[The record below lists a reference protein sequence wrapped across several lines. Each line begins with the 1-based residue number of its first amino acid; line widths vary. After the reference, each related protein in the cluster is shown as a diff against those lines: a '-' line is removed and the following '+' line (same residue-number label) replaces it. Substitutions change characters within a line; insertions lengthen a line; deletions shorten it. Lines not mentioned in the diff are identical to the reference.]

1 MMDEVV
7 GCPPVEVTSREKEFL
22 VVPLWEVASGTQFLG
37 YCDLGCG
44 CWGAQTRPRAV
55 SPPELFYSCP
65 DVPNPP
71 GGHRSPPRS
80 PPSPLELWGPLGWW
94 PLVPGSLRPPSGGP
108 RPGAG
113 GRFSPWGHPPPS
125 AGSWREE
132 EEEEEE
138 ESHGMGGV
146 AKAEH
151 SANHRARSS
160 ASIAVHPS
168 LSVALEHEPLHGW
181 GCPS

>member
-1 MMDEVV
+1 MSSCGGDLQK
-7 GCPPVEVTSREKEFL
+7 KEFL

-37 YCDLGCG
+37 YCDLGRG
-44 CWGAQTRPRAV
+44 WWGAQTRPRAV

-71 GGHRSPPRS
+71 GGHRSQPRS
-80 PPSPLELWGPLGWW
+80 PPFPLELWGPLGWW

-113 GRFSPWGHPPPS
+113 GRSSPWGHPPPS

-132 EEEEEE
+132 EEEEEG
-138 ESHGMGGV
+138 HGTPRGEWLRVSIQPITELVLLPALPSIHPSMQ
-146 AKAEH
+146 ALNMNLFTAEVVH
-151 SANHRARSS
+151 HCP
-160 ASIAVHPS
+160 ASIH
-168 LSVALEHEPLHGW
+168 
-181 GCPS
+181 